1 MPPSLRCL
9 ATVSGLV
16 TDPKFLNLPNS
27 AARSFMLYLCN
38 PMCYRKSPAADRSH
52 HPVAPTMQVLSST
65 GSNSPS
71 TQEDMMEIAIAIG
84 GLAAVF
90 VGLGALILFT
100 PYDK

>member
-1 MPPSLRCL
+1 MQ
-9 ATVSGLV
+9 GLHSAR
-16 TDPKFLNLPNS
+16 PN
-27 AARSFMLYLCN
+27 
-38 PMCYRKSPAADRSH
+38 P
-52 HPVAPTMQVLSST
+52 
-65 GSNSPS
+65 PS

>member
-1 MPPSLRCL
+1 MLPQVSRLLAEVTILWHRRC
-9 ATVSGLV
+9 
-16 TDPKFLNLPNS
+16 K
-27 AARSFMLYLCN
+27 
-38 PMCYRKSPAADRSH
+38 
-52 HPVAPTMQVLSST
+52 VLHSR
-65 GSNSPS
+65 GSNPPS